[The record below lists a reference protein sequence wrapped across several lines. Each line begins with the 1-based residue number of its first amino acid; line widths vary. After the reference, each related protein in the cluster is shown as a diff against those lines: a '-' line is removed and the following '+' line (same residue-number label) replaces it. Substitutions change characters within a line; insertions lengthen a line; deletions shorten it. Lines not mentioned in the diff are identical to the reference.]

1 MPVKELMSPRDG
13 ISWETPI
20 CKAVGAVRYGIT
32 FPKARKLFIPCTHFC
47 LFCFIFPTDFHWIL
61 LYRVLAEREVHFT
74 MNMDIFQL
82 FFNYLEERPYNNMHQ
97 NVKQDADYL
106 ESMMLENKLN
116 DQYQQLNLSD
126 KQRKIIL
133 QWIDTIQAQESAY
146 TAVIFRMG
154 MQFSFS
160 LLFQLADL

>member
-1 MPVKELMSPRDG
+1 
-13 ISWETPI
+13 
-20 CKAVGAVRYGIT
+20 
-32 FPKARKLFIPCTHFC
+32 
-47 LFCFIFPTDFHWIL
+47 
-61 LYRVLAEREVHFT
+61 

-160 LLFQLADL
+160 LLLQLADL